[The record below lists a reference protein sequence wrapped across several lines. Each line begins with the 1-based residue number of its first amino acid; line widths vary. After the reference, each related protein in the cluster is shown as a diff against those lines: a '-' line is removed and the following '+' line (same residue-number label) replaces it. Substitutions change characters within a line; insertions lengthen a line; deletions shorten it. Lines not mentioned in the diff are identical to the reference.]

1 MRWDRYQ
8 MSAVKKGYGPDAK
21 PSDHG
26 YSRAEGQTE
35 VWKEATRNKPLTGD
49 STYAII
55 WSMQG
60 KDHLGNVQNVLFAD
74 LLKICKKYFGKPRIR
89 GSHYIFKTHWKGDP
103 RINLQKVDKMAK
115 SYQVRDVKK
124 AIEKVEAKKNEK

>member
-1 MRWDRYQ
+1 MRII
-8 MSAVKKGYGPDAK
+8 
-21 PSDHG
+21 
-26 YSRAEGQTE
+26 T
-35 VWKEATRNKPLTGD
+35 LTND

-55 WSMQG
+55 NFM
-60 KDHLGNVQNVLFAD
+60 KDKNLLENVQDVIFAD

-89 GSHYIFKTHWKGDP
+89 GSHYIFKTPWKGDP

-124 AIEKVEAKKNEK
+124 AVEKMEAQKNEE